1 MFNLVNSN
9 DLNILSSLCSK
20 IIDLNQDDYDL
31 ASCCLHFEYIIVMN
45 KGMETYMR
53 QHIASSNGIAAGH

>member
-20 IIDLNQDDYDL
+20 LIELNQDEKDIL
-31 ASCCLHFEYIIVMN
+31 SQCLHFEYIIVMN

-53 QHIASSNGIAAGH
+53 QHIASTNGIAAGI